1 MDKMEAYREYS
12 LLCGNINKMLL
23 ADDADEL
30 LKLNHLAKDPPGT
43 GVLHQLSH
51 SRILLI

>member
-30 LKLNHLAKDPPGT
+30 LNLYHLAKE
-43 GVLHQLSH
+43 QLDKVYGSYYAC
-51 SRILLI
+51 LNN